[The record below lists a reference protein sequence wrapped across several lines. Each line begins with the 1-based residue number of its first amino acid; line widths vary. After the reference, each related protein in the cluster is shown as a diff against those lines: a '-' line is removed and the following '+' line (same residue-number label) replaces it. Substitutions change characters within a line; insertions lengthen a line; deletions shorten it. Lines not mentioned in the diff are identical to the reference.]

1 MVINLPFGSD
11 LILIKQPS
19 TSRQGK
25 CLFLLQPLS
34 QGYSAALYRFSEKLL
49 YQFSLQ
55 PYTESDFLSLAVALN

>member
-1 MVINLPFGSD
+1 MVINLLFGSD

-25 CLFLLQPLS
+25 CLFPPKSLS

-49 YQFSLQ
+49 YQFFPLQ
-55 PYTESDFLSLAVALN
+55 PNTESHFYL